1 MNTVLTRP
9 MGWIAAGLVLATAL
23 AAGVW
28 LQRGPS
34 PTAATPPPGAPPAAV
49 AVYVGQVYPDRL
61 VLLQPPDEGASAP
74 QRPDTVTLLALQTEA
89 LPTQGGALSA
99 RLVSTLGPLRP
110 VEWAGMPLDAPLNCA
125 PLPPDR
131 AASAPPAA
139 ASGARRY
146 AAPGDWQ
153 EYFDP
158 GMPDRCEPDD
168 DLLLAEAERALPA
181 SFPVLAVS
189 GVGPL
194 TPDHSVAGQPR
205 PLSATEQA
213 EQQRALAAWKTQ
225 YRELF
230 GKDYAPKDNPE
241 SEPGLID
248 EARLLAVWR
257 DTSGRVVLRV
267 AHWSRASLAQHLH
280 RTLVVDQ
287 MAGDQVVQRWLFDRH
302 LGAL

>member
-1 MNTVLTRP
+1 MNTVLKRP
-9 MGWIAAGLVLATAL
+9 IGWIAAGAVV
-23 AAGVW
+23 AAAAAFGVW
-28 LQRGPS
+28 FQRGPS
-34 PTAATPPPGAPPAAV
+34 PTTETAPTKAPPTAV
-49 AVYVGQVYPDRL
+49 AVFAGQVYPDRL
-61 VLLQPPDEGASAP
+61 VLLQPPDEGASAA
-74 QRPDTVTLLALQTEA
+74 QGADRLTLLALQAEA
-89 LPTQGGALSA
+89 WPTQGDALGA
-99 RLVSTLGPLRP
+99 RVVSTLGPLRP
-110 VEWAGMPLDAPLNCA
+110 VEWAGMPLDAPLKCD
-125 PLPPDR
+125 PLPADR

-168 DLLLAEAERALPA
+168 GLLLAEAERALPA
-181 SFPVLAVS
+181 SFPVLAIS
-189 GVGPL
+189 GFAPL
-194 TPDHSVAGQPR
+194 TPDHSMAGQPR

-230 GKDYAPKDNPE
+230 GKDYAPDDNPE
-241 SEPGLID
+241 SDPGLMD

-257 DTSGRVVLRV
+257 DASGRVVLRA

-287 MAGDQVVQRWLFDRH
+287 MEGERVVQRWLFGRH